1 MMASFVCLYLFT
13 CIYLCLMIMFCEV
26 ETTNHALVKN
36 VDIPTTLLHKK
47 ANKML
52 HVVKMI
58 KSKENDKFT

>member
-26 ETTNHALVKN
+26 GTTNHALVKN
-36 VDIPTTLLHKK
+36 VDITALLLHKK